1 MTDILIFSVAF
12 ACLAVINL
20 YRLIKGPTGAD
31 RMVAGDAADALLFSG
46 RGVYLDIAIISA
58 LLGIIDTML
67 VGRYLQGRRR

>member
-1 MTDILIFSVAF
+1 MILFS
-12 ACLAVINL
+12 I
-20 YRLIKGPTGAD
+20 
-31 RMVAGDAADALLFSG
+31 FSG

>member
-20 YRLIKGPTGAD
+20 YRLI
-31 RMVAGDAADALLFSG
+31 SG